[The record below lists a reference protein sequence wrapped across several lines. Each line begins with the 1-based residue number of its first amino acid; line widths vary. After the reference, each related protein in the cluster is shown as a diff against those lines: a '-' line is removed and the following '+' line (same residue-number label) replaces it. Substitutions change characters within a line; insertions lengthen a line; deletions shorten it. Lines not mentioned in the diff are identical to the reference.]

1 MTPIAPVHH
10 IPPAPGPLVASR
22 PAEGPIRGPPRRRP
36 SAQPAAQRGP
46 PPAAAQ
52 PGAARPRRTEGP
64 RRSPRRPRPPSFPFP
79 SRRHFL
85 RGRST
90 GACAGRGR
98 GHGGALRQAQRGGG
112 GGGALAPRVPRRG
125 RVRRAAPL
133 RPPAEAGTY
142 AEEPRVHLGSSAS
155 SWSQRAAF
163 PACTAHPRAPR
174 TLAAL
179 RGGGKRGAP
188 ARRVTEGAEPG
199 APQRLF
205 GASRL
210 EDGSVGGLALANRK
224 ARRSSARR
232 PHYVPSR
239 HAGGQLTVSLLARCG
254 SSAERRGARDLAANG
269 ACARVLAPPQRG
281 AVRGGS
287 AGGQRLCAG
296 QG

>member
-112 GGGALAPRVPRRG
+112 GPLAPRVPRRG
-125 RVRRAAPL
+125 RVRRAAPPARRGRHL
-133 RPPAEAGTY
+133 RGRTPRPSWLLRLLLVAARCLPGVHRAPASPSHARR
-142 AEEPRVHLGSSAS
+142 AEGRRKERCACAQSDGGGGAGSSAKALRRLPIGGRIGRRAGAGQ
-155 SWSQRAAF
+155 SQSAAF
-163 PACTAHPRAPR
+163 LRAE
-174 TLAAL
+174 AAL
-179 RGGGKRGAP
+179 RPVAARGRA
-188 ARRVTEGAEPG
+188 VDG
-199 APQRLF
+199 F
-205 GASRL
+205 SSR
-210 EDGSVGGLALANRK
+210 EMRK
-224 ARRSSARR
+224 LSGEARSS
-232 PHYVPSR
+232 
-239 HAGGQLTVSLLARCG
+239 
-254 SSAERRGARDLAANG
+254 
-269 ACARVLAPPQRG
+269 
-281 AVRGGS
+281 
-287 AGGQRLCAG
+287 
-296 QG
+296 